1 MTSENLTPE
10 TFNVL
15 DVLSGVAY
23 PSTTITLHLN
33 EEAARLV
40 NQLREKVEV
49 EYSDTE
55 VPADLSSALAE
66 AREALEATKLTF
78 HLRGISTEV
87 ERNCRAKA
95 KAKFPDKKQ
104 NVNGMQIAV
113 PTEEQETFFQQLV
126 IAAHCQQIVNGEGKI
141 HTAPDV
147 EVIEQFYYR
156 APFSQVQKLIEAVN
170 SLKVDAGEFEA
181 AVSDD
186 FLAKP

>member
-23 PSTTITLHLN
+23 PKTTITLHLN

-40 NQLREKVEV
+40 NQLRDQIDN
-49 EYSDTE
+49 EYNGE
-55 VPADLSSALAE
+55 APADIVAALTE

-78 HLRGISTEV
+78 HLKGIPTQMETS
-87 ERNCRAKA
+87 CRARA

-104 NVNGMQIAV
+104 SMNGMEFPV
-113 PTEEQETFFQQLV
+113 PTEEQEEFFKQLI
-126 IAAHCQQIVNGEGKI
+126 IAAHCEQIVNGAGQV
-141 HTAPDV
+141 HTAP
-147 EVIEQFYYR
+147 EVDAIEKFYYH

-170 SLKVDAGEFEA
+170 SLKVDAEEFEA

-186 FLAKP
+186 FLAKH